1 MRQKWIEE
9 IAVVDADDVVDVAG
23 TGKQGSRM
31 VMSKNY

>member
-1 MRQKWIEE
+1 MKKKWIEE
-9 IAVVDADDVVDVAG
+9 IAVVDVDDVVDAG